1 MTRAMFDESDE
12 AGLGV
17 VIRNS
22 EGQVMVAL
30 FEKIIKPPSVM
41 ALELLAARKAAVLVS
56 EISFQQSCFEG
67 DSEVVVKSLCGSG
80 MEKSIVGHILK
91 DTLSYVSLLKNY
103 SFSHVNRQGN
113 AVAHALAQRARLSFP
128 VQVWMES
135 VPPDLDAVILADFK
149 PFV

>member
-1 MTRAMFDESDE
+1 MFDESDE

-22 EGQVMVAL
+22 KGQVMVAL
-30 FEKIIKPPSVM
+30 FEKIKKPPSVM
-41 ALELLAARKAAVLVS
+41 ALELLAARRAAILVS
-56 EISFQQSCFEG
+56 EIGFQQSCFKG
-67 DSEVVVKSLCGSG
+67 DLEVVVKSLGGCG
-80 MEKSIVGHILK
+80 MEKFVVGHILK

-113 AVAHALAQRARLSFP
+113 VVAHALAQRARLSFP